1 MECADPASEKVA
13 IHTVRCRL
21 TRERAFSAA
30 DRWRNCS
37 AVRLGLHSF
46 DLPCLT
52 YQDPYSSKDMMAT
65 TIESGAVIEKA
76 RKETV
81 TLWRF
86 CTEKSKI
93 TATNDA
99 MSIV

>member
-1 MECADPASEKVA
+1 
-13 IHTVRCRL
+13 
-21 TRERAFSAA
+21 
-30 DRWRNCS
+30 
-37 AVRLGLHSF
+37 
-46 DLPCLT
+46 
-52 YQDPYSSKDMMAT
+52 MAT